1 MATPLIGIRGD
12 MGAGKDTLAAMII
25 EDHEGYA
32 VEKFAGTLRRAV
44 TALTGIRD
52 TTEAHHKAVDLSGLV
67 WETEAARGAIA
78 RTIETVTAQPADPAH
93 VAKFHDIL
101 MEECGA
107 ETEPPNYNQC
117 RFRPGTTVG
126 RLLQLL
132 GTECFRQTIS
142 DTIWADSL
150 FATASGPGV
159 NAVNM
164 IEARGVNM
172 VVADVRYPNESAAIR
187 ARGGVVIHV
196 RRAQAARADGRS
208 TRHLSECAL
217 DGEAADVVLEND
229 GTSDELRAALRA
241 AWPRILEIAASR

>member
-1 MATPLIGIRGD
+1 MSATPLIGIRGD
-12 MGAGKDTLAAMII
+12 MGAGKDTLAAMIV
-25 EDHEGYA
+25 EDHEGYT

-93 VAKFHDIL
+93 VARFYDIL
-101 MEECGA
+101 MEDCGA

-150 FATASGPGV
+150 FATASGP
-159 NAVNM
+159 
-164 IEARGVNM
+164 M
-172 VVADVRYPNESAAIR
+172 VIADVRYPNESAAVR

-217 DGEAADVVLEND
+217 DGEVADVVLEND
-229 GTSDELRAALRA
+229 GTPDELRAALRA
-241 AWPRILEIAASR
+241 VWPRILEIAASR